1 MAKTNT
7 TSKKTTRKTTTTR
20 KKTTSRAKTTKPKTT
35 RRRKK
40 VTNLDLWAY
49 NEKCELVRIKVPIK
63 NRMDFVYRFG
73 VMTPPDKQQVMDWLE
88 SIKSVEV

>member
-35 RRRKK
+35 RRKK
-40 VTNLDLWAY
+40 VTNLNLWAY

-63 NRMDFVYRFG
+63 YRMDFVYRFG